1 VVDPGRL
8 VPERLPGV
16 VDNTIVDVAHGGDDV
31 GVGRSLAER
40 PGDGLRGPW
49 GQRVATAATS
59 TVTSMKILQIA
70 PALHGAKMQTSRGTF
85 PVVVW
90 ALVENDDGSDDVIG
104 LAVGGKG
111 DRTLLRPDPDT
122 FESYS
127 QTG

>member
-1 VVDPGRL
+1 MMSVSPVGWLNGRGI
-8 VPERLPGV
+8 R
-16 VDNTIVDVAHGGDDV
+16 
-31 GVGRSLAER
+31 GRWV
-40 PGDGLRGPW
+40 LRA
-49 GQRVATAATS
+49 VTAATS
-59 TVTSMKILQIA
+59 TVASMKILQLA

-111 DRTLLRPDPDT
+111 DRTLLRPDPET
-122 FESYS
+122 FESYT

>member
-1 VVDPGRL
+1 MR
-8 VPERLPGV
+8 VPCVRR
-16 VDNTIVDVAHGGDDV
+16 A
-31 GVGRSLAER
+31 
-40 PGDGLRGPW
+40 
-49 GQRVATAATS
+49 ATAATS

-70 PALHGAKMQTSRGTF
+70 PALHGAKMQTARGSF

-111 DRTLLRPDPDT
+111 DRTLLRPNSDT
-122 FESYS
+122 FEYYS